1 MRRFFSSAV
10 GIGLVG
16 LCACV
21 DTKSSSTDSSASANA
36 IEGNTASVTTEV
48 DSSSASLSPSP
59 SPNAPTRSTPPAAT
73 GETRREGNPTARP
86 PQRGDPMP
94 PMAGE
99 TNARHGPMT
108 TADTMLRDSA
118 SGPRFRIN
126 SKGQVTPIKK

>member
-1 MRRFFSSAV
+1 MRQYFSFAAV
-10 GIGLVG
+10 IGVVG

-21 DTKSSSTDSSASANA
+21 DSKSSSTDSAAA
-36 IEGNTASVTTEV
+36 AGATEGNTASATEV
-48 DSSSASLSPSP
+48 DTTALPPSPSP
-59 SPNAPTRSTPPAAT
+59 STNAPTGAVPPSTT
-73 GETRREGNPTARP
+73 RETTREANPTARP

-99 TNARHGPMT
+99 TNSRHGPMT
-108 TADTMLRDSA
+108 PADTLLRDSA